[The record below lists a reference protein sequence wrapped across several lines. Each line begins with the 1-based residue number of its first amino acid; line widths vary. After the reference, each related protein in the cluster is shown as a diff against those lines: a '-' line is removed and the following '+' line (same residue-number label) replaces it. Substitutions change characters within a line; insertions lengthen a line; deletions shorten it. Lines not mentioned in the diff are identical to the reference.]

1 MDGDMNSNTQEV
13 FVIDG
18 IMTIT
23 PYCVSATLSSKPATT
38 VIVSAFS
45 WHRGYFAYFLTPL

>member
-23 PYCVSATLSSKPATT
+23 PYCVSATLS
-38 VIVSAFS
+38 
-45 WHRGYFAYFLTPL
+45 